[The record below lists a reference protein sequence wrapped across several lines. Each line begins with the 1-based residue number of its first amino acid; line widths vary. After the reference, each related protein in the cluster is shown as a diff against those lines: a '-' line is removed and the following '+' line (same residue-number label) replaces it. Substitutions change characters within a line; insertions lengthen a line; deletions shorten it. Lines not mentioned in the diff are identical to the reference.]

1 MEVEAAG
8 SSVDGGV
15 LGNVGVV
22 DHTVLSVLHKGMDFR
37 VAVGGKPLMQEC
49 FAMGC
54 PQNGTVENAAVL
66 EGVGQTGKIDAASV
80 AEGICRQLY
89 FLIPLNEDFRASSA

>member
-22 DHTVLSVLHKGMDFR
+22 DHTVLAVLHKGMDFR

-49 FAMGC
+49 ET
-54 PQNGTVENAAVL
+54 GTLLTIWVSGRN
-66 EGVGQTGKIDAASV
+66 
-80 AEGICRQLY
+80 
-89 FLIPLNEDFRASSA
+89 